1 MTLVTK
7 VLDILNGMIPTT
19 PPSSGPYLK
28 TVMYDSGFSANVRI
42 DRKPVP
48 AALFYLL
55 SDWSLDV
62 STSTVKESAE
72 IEVFFFDV
80 CDFNATGE
88 KKDEIIQ
95 DMEILAK
102 DFISAILADSTMKLV
117 SDKVRIQSSYGKF
130 DKFCVGV
137 AVNLRIE
144 EKQAHCL
151 L

>member
-19 PPSSGPYLK
+19 PPLTGPYLK
-28 TVMYDSGFSANVRI
+28 TVFYDSGFSANVRI

>member
-62 STSTVKESAE
+62 TTATVKESAE

-88 KKDEIIQ
+88 KKDAIIQ